1 MANGF
6 NGSLGRTTCS
16 IYALDARGTPIERVA
31 DVVPGV
37 SPLRVTLDTIDGEQ
51 LEQAWLVT
59 RHTLQD
65 LTDTTSNVRAELRM
79 LTVAG
84 VLAAAGPMVIG
95 SGAVR
100 NARLDAIRFA
110 NLTALANLR
119 RPVMV
124 VTPRHSLDRAFIT
137 GLPASWSPTDG
148 DSQPITIKFLE
159 ARVLT
164 SASVASFVD
173 VDASPV
179 GNNRSSGGGAGGSTS
194 VAGEAFGPAGPGIPP
209 LAPY

>member
-1 MANGF
+1 MSGYS
-6 NGSLGRTTCS
+6 GSLGRTTCS

-37 SPLRVTLDTIDGEQ
+37 SPMRATIDTIDGEQ
-51 LEQAWLVT
+51 LAQTWLVT

-65 LTDTTSNVRAELRM
+65 MSEATSNVRAELRM
-79 LTVAG
+79 LTITG

-95 SGAVR
+95 SGATR
-100 NARLDAIRFA
+100 FARLDAVRFA
-110 NLTALANLR
+110 NLTAMANQR

-124 VTPRHSLDRAFIT
+124 VTPRHSLAKAFIT
-137 GLPASWSPTDG
+137 SLPGSWAPTDG
-148 DSQPITIKFLE
+148 DSQPVTITFLE
-159 ARVLT
+159 ARVVS
-164 SASVASFVD
+164 SATIAAFVD

-179 GNNRSSGGGAGGSTS
+179 GNNRSSGGGAGGTTS
-194 VAGEAFGPAGPGIPP
+194 VAGEAFGPAGPGLPP